1 MRHIFTSDKRESYHN
16 ITKHT
21 VKETKRELLPLNKRE
36 LQQTEKCRNSTLCL
50 AVFFWLKRIPIE
62 NFL

>member
-21 VKETKRELLPLNKRE
+21 VKETKRELLPLKKESYSKQKNAE
-36 LQQTEKCRNSTLCL
+36 IQLYVWLC
-50 AVFFWLKRIPIE
+50 FFG
-62 NFL
+62 